1 MQLPES
7 GFLFLRHG
15 ETNYNRERRL
25 QGRID
30 VPLNNLGLA
39 QAESIAGLLVES
51 NISRVVSSPAQRVL
65 QTVRPFVQA
74 DEIPL
79 HIEDDLLEFSV
90 GEFEGQRIAE
100 IRQAHGLGPEQS
112 WMEVLPDDAECWR
125 EFERRVCS
133 VVQRWTQQHA
143 GETILF
149 ASHGLV
155 FRALTEALTGT
166 RVSTRNAELHDFR
179 PGGGEWTVSPVSA

>member
-100 IRQAHGLGPEQS
+100 IRQAHGLDPEQS

-133 VVQRWTQQHA
+133 VVQRWTQQHSE
-143 GETILF
+143 ETILF

-166 RVSTRNAELHDFR
+166 RVSTRNAELHHFR
-179 PGGGEWTVSPVSA
+179 PGGDEWTVSAVSA